1 VSNQSSPRPIRNWL
15 FEINQS
21 NSSYVSKSN
30 TDRLKRAFNAPY
42 YDGSYDRRKAT
53 EIFQSILDAE
63 NFNDGGNFFNDI
75 SMNFKNSPS
84 FESVKENLNQVKS
97 PPASPWVPNPNSPRD
112 ASNPSTDPLKKDPA
126 PDYYLNL
133 NPENTSAPFSG
144 PGSNLSPKSSAS
156 SISQQ
161 NLFNI
166 LNLGSSKP

>member
-1 VSNQSSPRPIRNWL
+1 MSDQSIPRPIRNWM

-21 NSSYVSKSN
+21 NSSYGSKSN
-30 TDRLKRAFNAPY
+30 IARLKKAFNAPY
-42 YDGSYDRRKAT
+42 YSDAYDRKKAT
-53 EIFQSILDAE
+53 EIFQNILDDE

-84 FESVKENLNQVKS
+84 YDDVKENFNQVKS

-112 ASNPSTDPLKKDPA
+112 AENPSTDPINKSEA
-126 PDYYLNL
+126 PDYYLNK
-133 NPENTSAPFSG
+133 NPENTNTPFSG
-144 PGSNLSPKSSAS
+144 PGSDLSPKTSAS
-156 SISQQ
+156 LISQQ